1 MNVLV
6 FASQKGGSG
15 KSTMAASVA
24 VAAVEAGESVVAVD
38 MDPQGT
44 LAEWGRLREAGDI
57 VFRSVEAAKLTAW
70 IEDVRSRGKTSLLVI
85 DTPGTFG
92 PAVNRAMREAS
103 LCLVPVRP
111 SAPDLKAAAP
121 TVEAIQ
127 TLGRPFAFVLN
138 GTNPV
143 TPVRTAE
150 AVAVLEAGGEVAPAV
165 STRTDFIDS
174 MASGLGVTEIA
185 PSGKA
190 AAEIKALWNFIATK
204 LETK

>member
-1 MNVLV
+1 MSVNVLV

-127 TLGRPFAFVLN
+127 TL
-138 GTNPV
+138 
-143 TPVRTAE
+143 
-150 AVAVLEAGGEVAPAV
+150 
-165 STRTDFIDS
+165 
-174 MASGLGVTEIA
+174 
-185 PSGKA
+185 
-190 AAEIKALWNFIATK
+190 
-204 LETK
+204 